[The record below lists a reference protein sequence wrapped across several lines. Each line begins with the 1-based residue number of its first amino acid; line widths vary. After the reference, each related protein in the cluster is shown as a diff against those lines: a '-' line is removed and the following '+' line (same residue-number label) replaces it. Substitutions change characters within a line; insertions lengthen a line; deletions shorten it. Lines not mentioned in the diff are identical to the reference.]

1 MSLDEEPHCPTSLR
15 SRSKRLGSVPSR
27 GLDLSTS
34 IVPEDLEYQH
44 PQQPQSIG
52 SSLTSESV
60 MESSLLFRKRS
71 SSLPRILP
79 PILDRDQD
87 NEEDDALGLFDD
99 ISEVGGRLAALKQ
112 MDATSNLVVREM
124 QKFVCRFAS
133 DVSQVLPLPLPANS
147 RQQNRVTATTVKAA
161 SAASRESSHVKHDW
175 KHTQVIMASLAKL
188 HAISYAIRQK
198 SPGLFQEIAAS
209 LQASSG

>member
-1 MSLDEEPHCPTSLR
+1 
-15 SRSKRLGSVPSR
+15 
-27 GLDLSTS
+27 
-34 IVPEDLEYQH
+34 
-44 PQQPQSIG
+44 
-52 SSLTSESV
+52 

-87 NEEDDALGLFDD
+87 NEDDDALGLFDD

-147 RQQNRVTATTVKAA
+147 RQQNRVTAAATTAVKAA
-161 SAASRESSHVKHDW
+161 SAAASRESSHVKHDW

>member
-27 GLDLSTS
+27 VLDLSTS

-44 PQQPQSIG
+44 PQQPQIIG
-52 SSLTSESV
+52 GGSLTSEV

-87 NEEDDALGLFDD
+87 NEEDDALGTWP
-99 ISEVGGRLAALKQ
+99 IS
-112 MDATSNLVVREM
+112 
-124 QKFVCRFAS
+124 
-133 DVSQVLPLPLPANS
+133 
-147 RQQNRVTATTVKAA
+147 
-161 SAASRESSHVKHDW
+161 
-175 KHTQVIMASLAKL
+175 
-188 HAISYAIRQK
+188 
-198 SPGLFQEIAAS
+198 S
-209 LQASSG
+209 LQIVNKQLTFKNVNNQLSFFKNVNNQLLPFKNVNNQLSLFKNVNKQLSFFSKM

>member
-1 MSLDEEPHCPTSLR
+1 
-15 SRSKRLGSVPSR
+15 
-27 GLDLSTS
+27 
-34 IVPEDLEYQH
+34 
-44 PQQPQSIG
+44 
-52 SSLTSESV
+52 

-147 RQQNRVTATTVKAA
+147 RQQNRVTAATTAAAVKAA
-161 SAASRESSHVKHDW
+161 SAAASRESSHVKHDW